1 MVSERYR
8 FPDSILDTMTL
19 LITIVVDTRDN
30 DCQSSF
36 AYIADVNE
44 FHLYVYDFAND
55 KSWRITNNLFY
66 PYPFYGD
73 FHINGVDF
81 DLMDGIFGLALGS

>member
-1 MVSERYR
+1 M
-8 FPDSILDTMTL
+8 
-19 LITIVVDTRDN
+19 
-30 DCQSSF
+30 

-44 FHLYVYDFAND
+44 CHLYVYDFAND
-55 KSWRITNNLFY
+55 RSWSVTNNLFY

-81 DLMDGIFGLALGS
+81 DLMDGIFGLALGNSNISLLSTLFYIQVMFINIL